1 MEQRYVI
8 AILVDNAPGILTR
21 VASMFNRRGFNIDS
35 LTVSETENPK
45 YSRITISLTGD
56 KSIARQIIK
65 QLNKLYNVKEVEIM
79 EKDVS
84 VYRELALIKLRNSQ
98 ETRQEILSAV
108 DIFRSKIV
116 DFSPET
122 LCVEITGET
131 SKIEAFISLVQP
143 LGILEM
149 CRTGVV
155 AIERG
160 SNMLNTENIGV
171 EFLTIFLIYKIMVK
185 SFPFRGPLF
194 LNK

>member
-1 MEQRYVI
+1 MERFVI
-8 AILVDNAPGILTR
+8 AILVENQPGILTR

-35 LTVSETENPK
+35 LTVSETEMHE

-56 KSIARQIIK
+56 DGICRQIIK
-65 QLNKLYNVKEVEIM
+65 QLKKLYNVKEVKVM
-79 EKDVS
+79 EKEKS
-84 VYRELALIKLRNSQ
+84 VFRELALIKLRNTP

-116 DFSPET
+116 DFSPST

-131 SKIEAFISLVQP
+131 SKIEAFIALVEP

-160 SNMLNTENIGV
+160 CHYLNSDTS
-171 EFLTIFLIYKIMVK
+171 L
-185 SFPFRGPLF
+185 
-194 LNK
+194 

>member
-1 MEQRYVI
+1 MERFII
-8 AILVDNAPGILTR
+8 AILVENQPGILTR

-35 LTVSETENPK
+35 LTVSETETHE

-56 KSIARQIIK
+56 DGICRQIIE
-65 QLNKLYNVKEVEIM
+65 QLKKLYNVKEVKVM
-79 EKDVS
+79 DKPKS
-84 VYRELALIKLRNSQ
+84 VYRELALIKLQNKP

-116 DFSPET
+116 DFSPST

-131 SKIEAFISLVQP
+131 SKIEAFIALVEP

-160 SNMLNTENIGV
+160 CHYLNSDTS
-171 EFLTIFLIYKIMVK
+171 L
-185 SFPFRGPLF
+185 
-194 LNK
+194 

>member
-1 MEQRYVI
+1 MTERFVI
-8 AILVDNAPGILTR
+8 AILVENQPGILTR

-35 LTVSETENPK
+35 LTVSETETHE

-56 KSIARQIIK
+56 DGICRQIIK
-65 QLNKLYNVKEVEIM
+65 QLKKLYNVKEVKVM
-79 EKDVS
+79 DRQKS
-84 VYRELALIKLRNSQ
+84 VFRELALIKLKNVP

-116 DFSPET
+116 DFSPST

-131 SKIEAFISLVQP
+131 SKIEAFIALVEP

-160 SNMLNTENIGV
+160 CHYLNSDTS
-171 EFLTIFLIYKIMVK
+171 L
-185 SFPFRGPLF
+185 
-194 LNK
+194 

>member
-56 KSIARQIIK
+56 RAVARQIIK
-65 QLNKLYNVKEVEIM
+65 QLKKLYNVKEVEIM
-79 EKDVS
+79 EKEVS
-84 VYRELALIKLRNSQ
+84 VYRELALIKLRNSK
-98 ETRQEILSAV
+98 ETRQEIMSAV

-160 SNMLNTENIGV
+160 SNMLNTENV
-171 EFLTIFLIYKIMVK
+171 
-185 SFPFRGPLF
+185 
-194 LNK
+194 

>member
-1 MEQRYVI
+1 MERFVI
-8 AILVDNAPGILTR
+8 AILVENQPGILTR

-35 LTVSETENPK
+35 LTVSETETHE

-56 KSIARQIIK
+56 DGICRQIIK
-65 QLNKLYNVKEVEIM
+65 QLKKLYNVKEVKVM
-79 EKDVS
+79 NKEKS
-84 VYRELALIKLRNSQ
+84 VYRELALIKLRNVP

-116 DFSPET
+116 DFSPST

-131 SKIEAFISLVQP
+131 SKIEAFIALVEP

-160 SNMLNTENIGV
+160 CHYLNSDTS
-171 EFLTIFLIYKIMVK
+171 L
-185 SFPFRGPLF
+185 
-194 LNK
+194 

>member
-56 KSIARQIIK
+56 RSVARQIIK

-84 VYRELALIKLRNSQ
+84 VYREDALIKLRNSPD
-98 ETRQEILSAV
+98 TRQEILSAV

-122 LCVEITGET
+122 LIVEITGET

-149 CRTGVV
+149 FRTGVV

-160 SNMLNTENIGV
+160 SNMLNSENV
-171 EFLTIFLIYKIMVK
+171 
-185 SFPFRGPLF
+185 
-194 LNK
+194 

>member
-1 MEQRYVI
+1 MERFVI
-8 AILVDNAPGILTR
+8 AILVENQPGILTR

-35 LTVSETENPK
+35 LTVSETETHE

-56 KSIARQIIK
+56 DGTCRQIIK
-65 QLNKLYNVKEVEIM
+65 QLKKLYNVKEVKVM
-79 EKDVS
+79 DRQKS
-84 VYRELALIKLRNSQ
+84 VFRELALIKLQNRP

-116 DFSPET
+116 DFSPST

-131 SKIEAFISLVQP
+131 SKIEAFIALVEP

-160 SNMLNTENIGV
+160 CHYLNSETS
-171 EFLTIFLIYKIMVK
+171 L
-185 SFPFRGPLF
+185 
-194 LNK
+194 

>member
-45 YSRITISLTGD
+45 YSRITISLRGD
-56 KSIARQIIK
+56 QSIAKQIIK
-65 QLNKLYNVKEVEIM
+65 QLNKLYNVKEVEVM
-79 EKDVS
+79 EKEAS
-84 VYRELALIKLRNSQ
+84 VYRELALIKLRNAK

-131 SKIEAFISLVQP
+131 SKIEAFISLVEP

-160 SNMLNTENIGV
+160 SNMLNSENN
-171 EFLTIFLIYKIMVK
+171 F
-185 SFPFRGPLF
+185 
-194 LNK
+194 

>member
-35 LTVSETENPK
+35 LTVSETEQPEF
-45 YSRITISLTGD
+45 SRITISLTGD
-56 KSIARQIIK
+56 QSIAKQIIK
-65 QLNKLYNVKEVEIM
+65 QLQKLYNVKQVEVM
-79 EKDVS
+79 EKDES
-84 VYRELALIKLRNSQ
+84 VYRELALIKLRNRP

-116 DFSPET
+116 DFSPEA
-122 LCVEITGET
+122 LCVEITGES
-131 SKIEAFISLVQP
+131 SKIEAFISLVES
-143 LGILEM
+143 LGIIEM

-160 SNMLNTENIGV
+160 SNVLNTE
-171 EFLTIFLIYKIMVK
+171 
-185 SFPFRGPLF
+185 SAQ
-194 LNK
+194 

>member
-1 MEQRYVI
+1 MERFVI
-8 AILVDNAPGILTR
+8 AILVENQPGILTR

-35 LTVSETENPK
+35 LTVSETETHD
-45 YSRITISLTGD
+45 YSRITVSLTGD
-56 KSIARQIIK
+56 NNTCRQIIK
-65 QLNKLYNVKEVEIM
+65 QLKKLYNVKEVKVM
-79 EKDVS
+79 EKEKS
-84 VYRELALIKLRNSQ
+84 VFRELALIKLRNVP

-116 DFSPET
+116 DFSPST

-131 SKIEAFISLVQP
+131 SKIEAFIALVEP

-160 SNMLNTENIGV
+160 CHYLNSDTS
-171 EFLTIFLIYKIMVK
+171 L
-185 SFPFRGPLF
+185 
-194 LNK
+194 

>member
-1 MEQRYVI
+1 MIERFVI
-8 AILVDNAPGILTR
+8 AILVENQPGILTR

-35 LTVSETENPK
+35 LTVSETEAHA

-56 KSIARQIIK
+56 QGICNQIIK
-65 QLNKLYNVKEVEIM
+65 QLKKLYNVKEVKVM
-79 EKDVS
+79 DKEKS
-84 VYRELALIKLRNSQ
+84 VYRELALIKLKNTP

-116 DFSPET
+116 DFSPST

-131 SKIEAFISLVQP
+131 SKIEAFIALVEP

-160 SNMLNTENIGV
+160 CHYLNSETS
-171 EFLTIFLIYKIMVK
+171 L
-185 SFPFRGPLF
+185 
-194 LNK
+194 

>member
-45 YSRITISLTGD
+45 YSRITISLRGD
-56 KSIARQIIK
+56 QSIARQIIK
-65 QLNKLYNVKEVEIM
+65 QLNKLYNVKEVEVM
-79 EKDVS
+79 DKNVS
-84 VYRELALIKLRNSQ
+84 VYRELALIKLRNAK

-131 SKIEAFISLVQP
+131 SKIEAFISLVEP
-143 LGILEM
+143 LGIIEM

-160 SNMLNTENIGV
+160 SNMLNSENI
-171 EFLTIFLIYKIMVK
+171 
-185 SFPFRGPLF
+185 
-194 LNK
+194 

>member
-56 KSIARQIIK
+56 RAVARQIIK
-65 QLNKLYNVKEVEIM
+65 QLKKLYNVKEVEIM
-79 EKDVS
+79 EKDES
-84 VYRELALIKLRNSQ
+84 VYRELALIKLRNSPD
-98 ETRQEILSAV
+98 TRQEILSAV

-122 LCVEITGET
+122 LCVEITGES
-131 SKIEAFISLVQP
+131 SKIEAFISLVGP

-160 SNMLNTENIGV
+160 SNMLNSEN
-171 EFLTIFLIYKIMVK
+171 
-185 SFPFRGPLF
+185 
-194 LNK
+194 N

>member
-56 KSIARQIIK
+56 RNMARQIIK
-65 QLNKLYNVKEVEIM
+65 QLQKLYNVKEVEIM

-84 VYRELALIKLRNSQ
+84 VYRELALIKLRNSPD
-98 ETRQEILSAV
+98 TRQEILSAV

-160 SNMLNTENIGV
+160 SNMLNTENV
-171 EFLTIFLIYKIMVK
+171 
-185 SFPFRGPLF
+185 
-194 LNK
+194 

>member
-1 MEQRYVI
+1 MERFVI
-8 AILVDNAPGILTR
+8 AILVENQPGILTR
-21 VASMFNRRGFNIDS
+21 VASMFNRRGFNIDT
-35 LTVSETENPK
+35 LTVSETENHA

-56 KSIARQIIK
+56 DGICRQIVK
-65 QLNKLYNVKEVEIM
+65 QLRKLYNVKEVKVM
-79 EKDVS
+79 DKPKS
-84 VYRELALIKLRNSQ
+84 VYRELALIKLQNKP

-116 DFSPET
+116 DFSPTT

-131 SKIEAFISLVQP
+131 SKIEAFIALVEP

-160 SNMLNTENIGV
+160 CHYLNSETS
-171 EFLTIFLIYKIMVK
+171 L
-185 SFPFRGPLF
+185 
-194 LNK
+194 

>member
-1 MEQRYVI
+1 MERFVI
-8 AILVDNAPGILTR
+8 AILVENQPGILTR

-35 LTVSETENPK
+35 LTVSETETHE

-56 KSIARQIIK
+56 DAICRQIVK
-65 QLNKLYNVKEVEIM
+65 QLKKLYNVKEVKVM
-79 EKDVS
+79 DKPKS
-84 VYRELALIKLRNSQ
+84 VLRELALIKLKNTP

-116 DFSPET
+116 DFSPST

-131 SKIEAFISLVQP
+131 SKIEAFIALVEP

-160 SNMLNTENIGV
+160 CHYLNSDTS
-171 EFLTIFLIYKIMVK
+171 L
-185 SFPFRGPLF
+185 
-194 LNK
+194 